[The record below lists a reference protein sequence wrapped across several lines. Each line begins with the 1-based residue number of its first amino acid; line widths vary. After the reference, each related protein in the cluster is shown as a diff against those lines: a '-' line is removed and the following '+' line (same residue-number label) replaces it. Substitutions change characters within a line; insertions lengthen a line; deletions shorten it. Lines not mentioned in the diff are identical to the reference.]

1 MQDDTHSLNSANS
14 ALKTKMRF
22 NLSPDHQH
30 VRATFKDTSKAVYKL
45 RREAEER
52 RQEMRNEK
60 NLKESQRLTQ
70 WGTDLNSKK
79 NKKATAKKFDE
90 FDEMHP

>member
-1 MQDDTHSLNSANS
+1 
-14 ALKTKMRF
+14 
-22 NLSPDHQH
+22 
-30 VRATFKDTSKAVYKL
+30 
-45 RREAEER
+45 
-52 RQEMRNEK
+52 MRNEK
-60 NLKESQRLTQ
+60 NVKESQRLSQ